1 MPGEIG
7 LKMSRHVS
15 LIGIGLL
22 LAAPCGAHH
31 FVGANFDQDTIISI
45 DGVITEFK
53 FVNPHTRIRV
63 EVATEDGAS
72 ELWLVELNAK
82 NQLLRAGQWTE
93 DQFEPG
99 QVVTM
104 YGWKG
109 YRERSMFMRW
119 AVMADGTEIRQ
130 PGVAR

>member
-1 MPGEIG
+1 MT
-7 LKMSRHVS
+7 
-15 LIGIGLL
+15 
-22 LAAPCGAHH
+22 A
-31 FVGANFDQDTIISI
+31 
-45 DGVITEFK
+45 
-53 FVNPHTRIRV
+53 
-63 EVATEDGAS
+63 EDGTS
-72 ELWLVELNAK
+72 ERWLVELNAK

-93 DQFEPG
+93 DQFKPG

-119 AVMADGTEIRQ
+119 AIMADGTEIRQ

>member
-1 MPGEIG
+1 MEV
-7 LKMSRHVS
+7 KMSFHVS

-22 LAAPCGAHH
+22 LASPCGAHH

-45 DGVITEFK
+45 DGVIIEFK

-63 EVATEDGAS
+63 EVTTEDGVS

-82 NQLLRAGQWTE
+82 NQLVRAGRWTE
-93 DQFEPG
+93 DQFEAG

-109 YRERSMFMRW
+109 YRQRTMFMRR
-119 AVMADGTEIRQ
+119 AVMADGTEIAH
-130 PGVAR
+130 PAIAR

>member
-1 MPGEIG
+1 MK
-7 LKMSRHVS
+7 LKMHRYVS
-15 LIGIGLL
+15 LMGVGLL
-22 LAAPCGAHH
+22 FASPCGAHH
-31 FVGANFDQDTIISI
+31 FVGANFDQDTVISI

-53 FVNPHTRIRV
+53 FVNPHTQIRV
-63 EVATEDGAS
+63 EVTAEDGTS
-72 ELWLVELNAK
+72 ERWLVELNAK

-93 DQFEPG
+93 DQFKPG

-119 AVMADGTEIRQ
+119 AIMADGTEIRQ